1 MEEKL
6 TSAEKKF
13 KKYGWIKLHRPVNTY
28 FAYGLNHGEDNIIAF
43 DLINGKWCFSIPRD
57 AEETYIPRAAGETY
71 LNQEMVEAI
80 LARIKE
86 LNAKRLEEEK

>member
-13 KKYGWIKLHRPVNTY
+13 KKYGWIKLHRPVRTY
-28 FAYGLNHGEDNIIAF
+28 FSYGLNHGNDNIIAF
-43 DLINGKWCFSIPRD
+43 DLINGKWCFNIPRD
-57 AEETYIPRAAGETY
+57 DGEIY